1 MHAAI
6 RPARGF
12 STAAPPMR
20 EVRAAILACNRCRAL
35 VRCRSR
41 AVPGAGATPA
51 DIAFVGLAPGRLG
64 GDRTGI
70 PFSGDRSGNLLREMI
85 SRTDLRRVFI
95 TNLVRCSPRDA
106 RGRNR
111 DPGAR
116 EIANCREHLAAEL
129 RAARPRMIVCLG
141 AVAWR
146 ELAGGGVEFHP
157 RAPFP
162 LKRGGSVLYPM
173 YHPAYVV
180 RGAYSANLYVQDF
193 IRLAHWLRIVTDGTP
208 AARASAGRVA
218 NQKTP
223 ADLEVLKS

>member
-1 MHAAI
+1 MPVEL
-6 RPARGF
+6 RQARQP
-12 STAAPPMR
+12 STAALPMR
-20 EVRAAILACNRCRAL
+20 EVRAAILACSRCRAL

-85 SRTDLRRVFI
+85 SRAYLGRVFV
-95 TNLVRCSPRDA
+95 TNLVRCCPRDR

-116 EIANCREHLAAEL
+116 EIANCREHLVAEL
-129 RAARPRMIVCLG
+129 TAARPRMIVCLG

-146 ELAGGGVEFHP
+146 ELAGRGAEFHP

-180 RGAYSANLYVQDF
+180 RGAYSVDAYMQDF
-193 IRLAHWLRIVTDGTP
+193 IRLAHWLPIVADAPSPRARPP
-208 AARASAGRVA
+208 AEPVKKCLPIWGI
-218 NQKTP
+218 
-223 ADLEVLKS
+223 